1 MELSLEEKKA
11 IENVKDMFEDISL
24 EELIK
29 NKDINVT
36 IYSSGILDILRVI
49 GIVEKQQK
57 EIEELEKKCNNK
69 YYHTIKC
76 RELEKEIN
84 NGWKDKINK
93 LKEEVE
99 TEQISNPYDFIYLLN
114 EILDEK

>member
-1 MELSLEEKKA
+1 MSGKEKKA

-29 NKDINVT
+29 NKDITVT

-49 GIVEKQQK
+49 GIVERQQK
-57 EIEELEKKCNNK
+57 EIEKLRNKNNK
-69 YYHTIKC
+69 
-76 RELEKEIN
+76 
-84 NGWKDKINK
+84 WKDKINK

-99 TEQISNPYDFIYLLN
+99 TEQISNPYDFSYLLN
-114 EILDEK
+114 EIFEDK